1 MALER
6 AQATAEGIAFERA
19 DGLPRALLDGC
30 FLLRIPQELDLIPG
44 IELCRQFYRSP
55 QDGPEETRSYRG
67 FRELEGIY
75 FDREHFQTEHL
86 LADGPARRRHFPP
99 AVTAMADR
107 MHGLAVH
114 VLRTVLTHLGVPEDL
129 WPTVSGNTV
138 EGSGIRW
145 FAANHYR
152 PERAQLGCAPHKDTG
167 FVTVLYIEQ
176 DGLEVRVDGGW
187 TPIAPVPG
195 YFVVNFGAAFE
206 LLTQPLATPVR
217 AILHRVQ
224 HCAPSD
230 DADRFSFAA
239 FVNPPADGLLYQVHA
254 DGTATVARR
263 SEEFL
268 REFNEKTWSD
278 QYEDFGISGATA

>member
-19 DGLPRALLDGC
+19 YGLPRALRDGC
-30 FLLRIPQELDLIPG
+30 FLLEIPPGIDLTPG
-44 IELCRQFYRSP
+44 IELCRQFYRP
-55 QDGPEETRSYRG
+55 LQDGPEETRPYRG
-67 FRELEGIY
+67 FRDLEGIY

-86 LADGPARRRHFPP
+86 LSDGPARRQHFPP
-99 AVTAMADR
+99 DVMAMTDR

-114 VLRTVLTHLGVPEDL
+114 VLRTVLTHLGVPGHL
-129 WPTVSGNTV
+129 WPTITGNAV
-138 EGSGIRW
+138 EGGGIQW

-167 FVTVLYIEQ
+167 FVTVLYIQQE
-176 DGLEVRVDGGW
+176 GLEVRVDGGW
-187 TPIAPVPG
+187 APIEPVPG

-206 LLTQPLATPVR
+206 LLTRPLATPVQ

-224 HCAPSD
+224 HCAPSG

-254 DGTATVARR
+254 DGTAAAARS